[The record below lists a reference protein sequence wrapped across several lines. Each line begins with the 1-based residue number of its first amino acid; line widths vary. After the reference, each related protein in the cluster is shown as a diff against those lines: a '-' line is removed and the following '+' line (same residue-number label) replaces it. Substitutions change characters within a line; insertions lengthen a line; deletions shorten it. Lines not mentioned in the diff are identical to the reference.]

1 MSLTCAQIL
10 PYFIK
15 SSVRFSPKSREE
27 TFVVNK
33 NTALQKLLWGKFTNV
48 SSTDDEMCPGPL
60 TEKTIY
66 SQEIKLLND
75 EILIYITGFMSSRLL
90 FCL

>member
-10 PYFIK
+10 RYFIM
-15 SSVRFSPKSREE
+15 SSVRVSPESREE

-33 NTALQKLLWGKFTNV
+33 NTVLQKLLWGKFTNI
-48 SSTDDEMCPGPL
+48 SSTDDETCPGPL

-66 SQEIKLLND
+66 SQEIKQLNGD
-75 EILIYITGFMSSRLL
+75 ILI
-90 FCL
+90 